1 MGATIE
7 ALHRLQEIELQL
19 AEVQRRITRKVRA
32 CTRQEQALAELDAEI
47 AEHQAQLRASQI
59 DADQQ
64 ELDAKVR
71 EEEIAKLRV
80 ALNASKNNKEYS
92 AVLTQLNTFKA
103 DNSKVEDRVLSL
115 LNEIDQK
122 KKDIAAVQE
131 QRAKETTKLEGY
143 QAKVRETEDKAK
155 DRLTSLRAERD
166 EAAEAVP
173 PQALELFSRVAAKHD
188 GEAMASVIRTHPKRQ
203 EYACDACNMSIT
215 IEQVNT
221 ILSRDEAVICSVCGH
236 ILYFEP
242 HAAPSAG

>member
-19 AEVQRRITRKVRA
+19 AEVRRRIDRKVRA
-32 CTRQEQALAELDAEI
+32 CTRQEQVLTELDDKI

-59 DADQQ
+59 EADRQ
-64 ELDAKVR
+64 ELDARAR
-71 EEEIAKLRV
+71 EAEIAKLRV
-80 ALNASKNNKEYS
+80 ALNVSKNNKEYS

-103 DNSKVEDRVLSL
+103 DNSKVEDRVLAL
-115 LNEIDQK
+115 LSEVDQK
-122 KKDIAAVQE
+122 RKDIAAVQE
-131 QRAKETTKLEGY
+131 QRAKEAAKLEGY
-143 QAKVRETEDKAK
+143 QAKARETEDKAK
-155 DRLTSLRAERD
+155 DRLVRLGAERD

-173 PQALELFSRVAAKHD
+173 PLALELFSRVAGKHN

-221 ILSRDEAVICSVCGH
+221 ILSRDEAVICNVCGH

>member
-19 AEVQRRITRKVRA
+19 AEVQRRIDRKVQA
-32 CTRQEQALAELDAEI
+32 CTRQERTLAELDANI
-47 AEHQAQLRASQI
+47 AEQRAQLRASQME
-59 DADQQ
+59 ADRQD
-64 ELDAKVR
+64 LDAKAR
-71 EEEIAKLRV
+71 EAEIAKLRV

-103 DNSKVEDRVLSL
+103 DNSKVEDRVLTL
-115 LNEIDQK
+115 LGEVDKK
-122 KKDIAAVQE
+122 KKDIAAVQS
-131 QRAKETTKLEGY
+131 QRAEEVARLESY
-143 QAKVRETEDKAK
+143 RANVREVEEKAR
-155 DRLTSLRAERD
+155 DRLTRLRAERA

-173 PQALELFSRVAAKHD
+173 PDVLQLFSRVAAKHE

-221 ILSRDEAVICSVCGH
+221 ILSRDEAVICDVCGH
-236 ILYFEP
+236 ILYFEA